1 MVLSHHHNLENII
14 EAFRRKVKSFI
25 CCSTLAALLGCVPP
39 MPLEYRFQ
47 PPGSF
52 RYNESNVSHPITIIP
67 QDYDDLKFRGFGTVD
82 TDSQVIFRQRSF
94 MLSPG
99 KYELGLIYVGT
110 GFPETIK
117 VYIFTKHGKVEVR
130 IPMPAYP
137 KKLRG
142 KPNCHPFSLSNDAHE
157 PIPGAFCI
165 GLGFDL
171 TKDGTIKNCWGA
183 YAGFE
188 SLESFETRIVSQK

>member
-14 EAFRRKVKSFI
+14 EAFKRKVKSFI

-47 PPGSF
+47 SPGSF

-137 KKLRG
+137 RELIVKA
-142 KPNCHPFSLSNDAHE
+142 HPFAFGYE
-157 PIPGAFCI
+157 YKPGAFYI
-165 GLGFDL
+165 GLGFEL
-171 TKDGTIKNCWGA
+171 SNDGTIKNCWGA